1 MEISCCYT
9 NVELIENMYYQV
21 IKAGPSGPILRKT
34 LLKSV
39 IVTVILKLLVLDFSF
54 HFLI

>member
-1 MEISCCYT
+1 MEINCCYT
-9 NVELIENMYYQV
+9 NVELIENMYYQF
-21 IKAGPSGPILRKT
+21 IKTGPTGPILRKI